1 MSYGIETM
9 KQKLEFTVPK
19 VGSDEYGLGTRW
31 HVLNL
36 RHMKEILSYGKI
48 ALSKEDFN
56 TNKHVNTYI
65 KVDPSLKIEFNAT
78 RSTTTQKAYI
88 SRLLIEGNTVTTR
101 SLLSWRESNNMYG
114 LMINSYYFN
123 SNSLVTE
130 STYSIQTKG
139 YNIHKIADYLKGSYI
154 SVSSF
159 LSFFY
164 QTLQTDANTGLGST
178 FYMGY
183 YSNYYYDSNGKLQN
197 RPEFTVRFRNLYQ
210 NLNLTWFKH
219 ER

>member
-1 MSYGIETM
+1 M
-9 KQKLEFTVPK
+9 KQKLEFTVPR
-19 VGSDEYGLGTRW
+19 VGSDEYGLGTHW

-36 RHMKEILSYGKI
+36 RRMKEILSYGKI
-48 ALSKEDFN
+48 ALSEEDFN

-65 KVDPSLKIEFNAT
+65 KVDPSLKIDFNAI
-78 RSTTTQKAYI
+78 RSATTQKAYI
-88 SRLLIEGNTVTTR
+88 SRFLIEGNTVTTR

-114 LMINSYYFN
+114 LMVNNYYFN

-197 RPEFTVRFRNLYQ
+197 RPEFTTRFSNLYH

>member
-1 MSYGIETM
+1 MSYGLMTANQELTPTI
-9 KQKLEFTVPK
+9 PR
-19 VGSDEYGLGTRW
+19 VGADEYGLGTHW

-36 RHMKEILSYGKI
+36 RHIKEIQSYGKI
-48 ALSKEDFN
+48 ALKNEDFN
-56 TNKHVNTYI
+56 TLKHVDTYI

-78 RSTTTQKAYI
+78 RSTTTKKAYI
-88 SRLLIEGNTVTTR
+88 SRFLIEGNTVKAR
-101 SLLSWRESNNMYG
+101 SLLSWKESNPMYG
-114 LMINSYYFN
+114 LMVNSYFFN
-123 SNSLVTE
+123 STSVVTE
-130 STYSIQTKG
+130 DVYNIQTKG
-139 YNIHKIADYLKGSYI
+139 YNIHKIADYLKGSYL

-210 NLNLTWFKH
+210 NLNLLWFKH

>member
-1 MSYGIETM
+1 MSYGIDTM
-9 KQKLEFTVPK
+9 KQKLEFTVPR
-19 VGSDEYGLGTRW
+19 VGSDEYGLGTPW

-65 KVDPSLKIEFNAT
+65 KVDPSLKIEFNAI

-88 SRLLIEGNTVTTR
+88 SRFLIEGNTVTTR
-101 SLLSWRESNNMYG
+101 SLLSWIESNNMYG

-123 SNSLVTE
+123 SNNLVTE

-139 YNIHKIADYLKGSYI
+139 YNVHKIADYLKGSYI

-164 QTLQTDANTGLGST
+164 QILQTDANTGLGST

-197 RPEFTVRFRNLYQ
+197 RPEFTFRFSNLYQ

>member
-1 MSYGIETM
+1 M
-9 KQKLEFTVPK
+9 KQKLEFTVPR
-19 VGSDEYGLGTRW
+19 VGSEEYGLGTHW
-31 HVLNL
+31 HELNL

-56 TNKHVNTYI
+56 TDKHVNTYI
-65 KVDPSLKIEFNAT
+65 KVDPSLKIDFIAT

-88 SRLLIEGNTVTTR
+88 SRFSIEGNAVTTR
-101 SLLSWRESNNMYG
+101 SLPSWRESNNMYG

-130 STYSIQTKG
+130 RTYDIQTKG
-139 YNIHKIADYLKGSYI
+139 YNIHKIAGYLKGSYI

-197 RPEFTVRFRNLYQ
+197 RPEFAVRFSNLYR